1 MSNKMNIISR
11 TGRAI
16 NQHQMVEKQP
26 IQRSLAIH
34 SPSPAQV
41 SFRPIDI
48 KPTNTNHEVS
58 HQFTAASASSM
69 SKPQSLFFRMNSGR
83 CHSNSMDK
91 DAIIHRGRGNQ
102 GGWNVKQVEEISPF
116 FYVEKSHEVIK
127 GQTASEIATNVCN
140 FLKNNSIDAVYDD
153 EEAVAC
159 AETSDHCKFHVHLFK
174 PSKSNDS
181 IVEDD
186 HDSSSEAVLIEVQR
200 RSGCCVKFHSIAM
213 QILCAAKGCQYSEDC
228 PHYTVD
234 SHASSN
240 CIGCEWV
247 DIPSAGNVHLHE
259 TVY

>member
-1 MSNKMNIISR
+1 MSNKMNLISR

-58 HQFTAASASSM
+58 HQFTASSAASM
-69 SKPQSLFFRMNSGR
+69 TKPQSLFFRMNS
-83 CHSNSMDK
+83 NSMDK
-91 DAIIHRGRGNQ
+91 DEIIHRGGGRGNQ
-102 GGWNVKQVEEISPF
+102 GGWNVKEVEEISPF

-159 AETSDHCKFHVHLFK
+159 AETSDHCKFRVHLFK
-174 PSKSNDS
+174 PSQSNDS
-181 IVEDD
+181 IVD
-186 HDSSSEAVLIEVQR
+186 HDDD
-200 RSGCCVKFHSIAM
+200 GDDDDDNH
-213 QILCAAKGCQYSEDC
+213 D
-228 PHYTVD
+228 HD
-234 SHASSN
+234 H
-240 CIGCEWV
+240 
-247 DIPSAGNVHLHE
+247 
-259 TVY
+259 

>member
-11 TGRAI
+11 TSRAV

-48 KPTNTNHEVS
+48 KPTNHEVS
-58 HQFTAASASSM
+58 QQITASM
-69 SKPQSLFFRMNSGR
+69 SKPQSLLFRMNSGR
-83 CHSNSMDK
+83 CNSNSMDK
-91 DAIIHRGRGNQ
+91 DTIHRGNQ
-102 GGWNVKQVEEISPF
+102 GDWNVKQVEEISPF

-127 GQTASEIATNVCN
+127 GKTASEIATDVCN

-159 AETSDHCKFHVHLFK
+159 AETSDHCKFRIHLFK
-174 PSKSNDS
+174 PSKSNDY
-181 IVEDD
+181 IVED
-186 HDSSSEAVLIEVQR
+186 DSSSEAVLIEVQR

-213 QILCAAKGCQYSEDC
+213 QILCVAKGCQYSEEC

-247 DIPSAGNVHLHE
+247 DIPSSGNVHLHE
-259 TVY
+259 TAY